1 VRRGH
6 FIGVGILFLVIASVY
21 FPFMHHSE
29 PTQLGIMRNP
39 FTGEVKRDTP
49 GWNFSVPWVRVA
61 KLPTTPIRVCVTTT
75 GRGFSCKLVQFVP
88 EEYEVFV
95 QTEGFRYYW
104 WANRISYNQG
114 YNEEYRGM
122 KDILRGYAYSA
133 KRYPFIKILRVYE
146 E

>member
-1 VRRGH
+1 MKH
-6 FIGVGILFLVIASVY
+6 LHILVAGALLLLGALIY

-29 PTQLGIMRNP
+29 PTQVGIMRNA

-49 GWNFSVPWVRVA
+49 GWNLSAPWVKVA
-61 KLPTTPIRVCVTTT
+61 KVTTT
-75 GRGFSCKLVQFVP
+75 PLRVCITTTSRAFNCRLVQFVP

-95 QTEGFRYYW
+95 RTEGFRYYW
-104 WANRISYNQG
+104 WANRISYNHG
-114 YNEEYRGM
+114 YDEEYRGM
-122 KDILRGYAYSA
+122 RDIMRGYAYSA